1 MIVAVPAFFAV
12 TLPEL
17 LTVATFLL
25 DVVHFGFFFVFLS
38 LSFTVFPGSSTTF
51 FLLIEIF
58 LAGAAYVCVVVMF
71 GGRDMQLVQSKI
83 NRAARNLFVF
93 FMSSLLFFRYLAHSN
108 SVREIRSLVHF
119 LLRGGFGM
127 QILLWEA
134 RTARRFTLLQ
144 LAKRSGIGKST
155 LNNIENG
162 RVSPTLLQLETI
174 AIVLG
179 IRITDMFESEY
190 K

>member
-1 MIVAVPAFFAV
+1 
-12 TLPEL
+12 
-17 LTVATFLL
+17 
-25 DVVHFGFFFVFLS
+25 
-38 LSFTVFPGSSTTF
+38 
-51 FLLIEIF
+51 
-58 LAGAAYVCVVVMF
+58 
-71 GGRDMQLVQSKI
+71 
-83 NRAARNLFVF
+83 
-93 FMSSLLFFRYLAHSN
+93 
-108 SVREIRSLVHF
+108 
-119 LLRGGFGM
+119 M